1 MSARPDWRVFASS
14 DALAEALADDVARAL
29 GAAID
34 RRGQAFLAVSGGTTP
49 KLFFRA
55 LSRQKLDWE
64 KVTVIPVDERF
75 VPETSPRS
83 NAALIRNSLLTD
95 EAAAA
100 RFVPL
105 FHAAETVEDA
115 ATRAAAALASLPW
128 PLDVAILGMGTDGH
142 TASFFPDAA
151 NLPALTDPA
160 RGGFVLP
167 VHAPSAGEPRLTLP
181 LARLMEAGLLALHIE
196 GKDKRRVLEAALEPG
211 ADKPI
216 SAVFAHAR
224 KPVPVYWTT

>member
-128 PLDVAILGMGTDGH
+128 PLDVAIL
-142 TASFFPDAA
+142 
-151 NLPALTDPA
+151 
-160 RGGFVLP
+160 
-167 VHAPSAGEPRLTLP
+167 
-181 LARLMEAGLLALHIE
+181 
-196 GKDKRRVLEAALEPG
+196 
-211 ADKPI
+211 
-216 SAVFAHAR
+216 
-224 KPVPVYWTT
+224 